1 MSEQDLN
8 QTIEPNVKASV
19 ELEGVAEAEVVAPT
33 TLLKPP
39 PTAGLNMVSGENVGI
54 CEGDVCFVPSL
65 VRNEEDAG

>member
-8 QTIEPNVKASV
+8 QTIKPNANAPV
-19 ELEGVAEAEVVAPT
+19 ELKGAAEADVVAPA